1 MSGKSSLFSFRKV
14 GTTRVVPLYGK
25 IVMLFLFFIL
35 ASNLATNYI
44 TLIQGRAEQVRLMN
58 QLLVKELKENFV
70 TAGNQFEVYQYEPDL
85 NQSRQTLAQGALKV
99 LESNDTQDQKA
110 INSLAM
116 GVDDNGNL
124 LYFASPNLK
133 ADKFTDTTALT
144 DLIAKRDKGIVEGPV
159 EFTLNDRLF
168 FGYAKYQPDWKSF
181 LIRAEDKELFFAK
194 SWAIFGVVSII
205 ILVITALTSILA
217 IFLLRHQ
224 FRFVDRITNELMK
237 MQTSQELG
245 IINMEGAP
253 NDDVTYLGLSFNQ
266 LSSTVHNLMNI
277 FRKFVTQDV
286 ASRAYKERDIRLEG
300 TKQDLTILFT
310 DIKGFTYMTET
321 LGNDIIKLL
330 NLHYDEAIRKI
341 QGRDGIVGS
350 IIGDALLAVFG
361 TIEDASDRKAYKSLL
376 AAYEIQEVAAHLR
389 TEMLKRRD
397 AILKD
402 QGKLTPEEEKVFKAV
417 MIEVGVG
424 IDSGEVFYGN
434 IGSYVRMTNTVI
446 GDNVNSASRLEGLT
460 RVYKVPVI
468 VSESVMTEVTGETQE
483 FLFIELDQVQVKGK
497 TVGKRI
503 YWPVRQ
509 NQIDGAFKS
518 SIDLFAQALGAYY
531 EGRWKESERDFK
543 ASRLPQAEIFMERIA
558 GAKVPANWNGIWTMT
573 RK

>member
-14 GTTRVVPLYGK
+14 GATRVVPLYGK
-25 IVMLFLFFIL
+25 IVVLFLFFLL

-44 TLIQGRAEQVRLMN
+44 TLILGRSEQVRLMN
-58 QLLVKELKENFV
+58 QLLVKELKENYV
-70 TAGNQFEVYQYEPDL
+70 TAGNQFEVFQYEPDMAAS
-85 NQSRQTLAQGALKV
+85 QQTLTQGALKV
-99 LESNDTQDQKA
+99 LSNT
-110 INSLAM
+110 NSIAF
-116 GVDDNGNL
+116 GVDDTGAF

-133 ADKFTDTTALT
+133 SDRFTDTAALS
-144 DLIAKRDKGIVEGPV
+144 DLVAKREKGVEEGPV
-159 EFTLNDRLF
+159 EFSLDGRTF
-168 FGYAKYQPDWKSF
+168 FGYAKYQPGWKAF
-181 LIRAEDKELFFAK
+181 LVRAEDKELFFAQ
-194 SWAIFGVVSII
+194 SWRIFGLVSVL
-205 ILVITALTSILA
+205 ILIITAATSLLA
-217 IFLLRHQ
+217 VFLLRHQ
-224 FRFVDRITNELMK
+224 FRFVDRITDELMK

-245 IINMEGAP
+245 IINLEGAP

-300 TKQDLTILFT
+300 TKQELTILFT

-330 NLHYDEAIRKI
+330 NLHYDQAIRQI
-341 QGRDGIVGS
+341 QARDGIVGS

-361 TIEDASDRKAYKSLL
+361 TIEGARDSRAYKSLL

-389 TEMLKRRD
+389 TEMLKRRE
-397 AILKD
+397 AILKEA
-402 QGKLTPEEEKVFKAV
+402 GKLTPDEEKVFKAV

-468 VSESVMTEVTGETQE
+468 VSESVMLEVTAETQE
-483 FLFIELDQVQVKGK
+483 FHFVELDQVQVKGK

-509 NQIDGAFKS
+509 NQIDGTLKS
-518 SIDLFAQALGAYY
+518 SLGLFGQALTAYY

-543 ASRLPQAEIFMERIA
+543 ASKLPQAEIFMERIA
-558 GAKVPANWNGIWTMT
+558 GASVPANWNGIWTMT
-573 RK
+573 SK

>member
-1 MSGKSSLFSFRKV
+1 LFSFRKV

-25 IVMLFLFFIL
+25 IVVLFLFFLL

-44 TLIQGRAEQVRLMN
+44 TLILGRSEQVKLMN
-58 QLLVKELKENFV
+58 QLLVKELKENYV

-85 NQSRQTLAQGALKV
+85 NASRQTLTQGALKV
-99 LESNDTQDQKA
+99 LSNT
-110 INSLAM
+110 NSMALA
-116 GVDDNGNL
+116 VDDGGNL

-133 ADKFTDTTALT
+133 IDKFSDTTALA
-144 DLIAKRDKGIVEGPV
+144 DLVSKREKGVVEGPI
-159 EFTLNDRLF
+159 EFTLNDRPF
-168 FGYAKYQPDWKSF
+168 FGYAKYQPDWKAF
-181 LIRAEDKELFFAK
+181 LIRAEDKELFFAQ
-194 SWAIFGVVSII
+194 SWAIFGIVSII
-205 ILVITALTSILA
+205 ILVITAATSILA

-361 TIEDASDRKAYKSLL
+361 TIEDAADRKAYKSLL

-397 AILKD
+397 AIMKD

-468 VSESVMTEVTGETQE
+468 VSESVMLEVTSETQE
-483 FLFIELDQVQVKGK
+483 FHFVELDQVQVKGK

-518 SIDLFAQALGAYY
+518 SIDLFGQALGAYY

-573 RK
+573 SK

>member
-14 GTTRVVPLYGK
+14 GATRVVPLYGK
-25 IVMLFLFFIL
+25 IVLLFLFFLL

-44 TLIQGRAEQVRLMN
+44 TLILGRSEQVRLMN
-58 QLLVKELKENFV
+58 QLLVKELKENYV
-70 TAGNQFEVYQYEPDL
+70 TAGNQFEVFQYEPDM
-85 NQSRQTLAQGALKV
+85 NASQQTLSQGALKV
-99 LESNDTQDQKA
+99 LSND
-110 INSLAM
+110 NSLAF
-116 GVDDNGNL
+116 GVNDDGSF

-133 ADKFTDTTALT
+133 ADKFTDTAALA
-144 DLIAKRDKGIVEGPV
+144 DLVSKRGQGIEEGPL
-159 EFTLNDRLF
+159 EFTLGDRSF
-168 FGYAKYQPDWKSF
+168 FGYAKYQPGWKAF
-181 LIRAEDKELFFAK
+181 LVRAEDKELFFAQ
-194 SWAIFGVVSII
+194 SWRIFGLVSVL
-205 ILVITALTSILA
+205 ILIITAATSILA

-224 FRFVDRITNELMK
+224 FRFVDRITSELMK

-253 NDDVTYLGLSFNQ
+253 NDDVTYLGLSFNV

-330 NLHYDEAIRKI
+330 NLHYDQAIRQI
-341 QGRDGIVGS
+341 QARDGIVGS

-361 TIEDASDRKAYKSLL
+361 TIDGARESRAYKSLL

-397 AILKD
+397 AIMKEM
-402 QGKLTPEEEKVFKAV
+402 GKLTPDEEKVFKAV

-468 VSESVMTEVTGETQE
+468 VSESVMIEVTNETQE

-509 NQIDGAFKS
+509 NQIDGALKS
-518 SIDLFAQALGAYY
+518 SLALFGQALSAYY

-543 ASRLPQAEIFMERIA
+543 ASKLPQAEIFMERIA
-558 GAKVPANWNGIWTMT
+558 GATVPANWNGVWTMT
-573 RK
+573 SK

>member
-25 IVMLFLFFIL
+25 IVVLFLFFLL

-44 TLIQGRAEQVRLMN
+44 TLILGRSEQVKLMN
-58 QLLVKELKENFV
+58 QLLVKELKENYV

-85 NQSRQTLAQGALKV
+85 NASRQTLTQGALKV
-99 LESNDTQDQKA
+99 LSNT
-110 INSLAM
+110 NSMALA
-116 GVDDNGNL
+116 VDDGGNL

-133 ADKFTDTTALT
+133 VDKFSDTTALA
-144 DLIAKRDKGIVEGPV
+144 DLVSKREKGIEEGPV
-159 EFTLNDRLF
+159 EFTLNERPF
-168 FGYAKYQPDWKSF
+168 FGYSKYQPDWKAF
-181 LIRAEDKELFFAK
+181 LIRAEDKELFFAQ
-194 SWAIFGVVSII
+194 SWAIFGIVSII

-361 TIEDASDRKAYKSLL
+361 TIEDASDRKAYKSLI

-397 AILKD
+397 AIMKD
-402 QGKLTPEEEKVFKAV
+402 QGKLSPEEEKVFKAV

-468 VSESVMTEVTGETQE
+468 VSESVMLEVTSETQE
-483 FLFIELDQVQVKGK
+483 FHFIELDQVQVKGK
-497 TVGKRI
+497 TIGKRI

-518 SIDLFAQALGAYY
+518 SIDLFGQALGAYY

-573 RK
+573 SK

>member
-1 MSGKSSLFSFRKV
+1 MSSKNSLFSFRKV

-25 IVMLFLFFIL
+25 IVVLFLFFLL

-44 TLIQGRAEQVRLMN
+44 TLILGRSEQVKLMN

-70 TAGNQFEVYQYEPDL
+70 TAGNQYQVFTFEQNLKSSRDTL
-85 NQSRQTLAQGALKV
+85 TQSAAQV
-99 LESNDTQDQKA
+99 LSRP
-110 INSLAM
+110 NSSAF
-116 GVDDNGNL
+116 GVEEDGTF
-124 LYFASPNLK
+124 LYFSSLNMTAQS
-133 ADKFTDTTALT
+133 FTDTKAL
-144 DLIAKRDKGIVEGPV
+144 AKLVSDRAAGVEEGPV
-159 EFTLNDRLF
+159 DFDLNGRPF
-168 FGYAKYQPDWKSF
+168 FGYYKYQPDWKAY
-181 LIRAEDKELFFAK
+181 LVRAEDKDLFFAE
-194 SWAIFGVVSII
+194 SWKIFGTVSLL
-205 ILVITALTSILA
+205 ILLITALTSILA
-217 IFLLRHQ
+217 IYLLRHQ
-224 FRFVDRITNELMK
+224 FRFVDRITAELMK
-237 MQTSQELG
+237 MQESQELG

-253 NDDVTYLGLSFNQ
+253 NDDITYLGLSFNQ

-330 NLHYDEAIRKI
+330 NLHYDQAIRQI
-341 QGRDGIVGS
+341 QARDGIVGS

-361 TIEDASDRKAYKSLL
+361 TIEGARDQRAYKAVV
-376 AAYEIQEVAAHLR
+376 AAYEIQEVAGHLR
-389 TEMLKRRD
+389 TVMLKRREE
-397 AILKD
+397 ILAEN
-402 QGKLTPEEEKVFKAV
+402 GRLSAEEEKVFKAV

-468 VSESVMTEVTGETQE
+468 VSESVMLEVTSETQE
-483 FLFIELDQVQVKGK
+483 YLFVEIDQVQVKGK

-503 YWPVRQ
+503 YWPVKQ
-509 NQIDGAFKS
+509 TQVDGPLKAS
-518 SIDLFAQALGAYY
+518 LSLFSRALAAYY
-531 EGRWKESERDFK
+531 EGRWPEAERDFL
-543 ASRLPQAEIFMERIA
+543 ASKVPQAEIFVERLA
-558 GAKVPANWNGIWTMT
+558 GASVPANWNGIWTMT
-573 RK
+573 SK

>member
-14 GTTRVVPLYGK
+14 GATRVVPLYGK
-25 IVMLFLFFIL
+25 IVLLFLFFLL

-44 TLIQGRAEQVRLMN
+44 TLILGRSEQVRLMN
-58 QLLVKELKENFV
+58 QLLVKELKENYV
-70 TAGNQFEVYQYEPDL
+70 TAGNQFEVFQYEPDL
-85 NQSRQTLAQGALKV
+85 EASRQTLSQGALKV
-99 LESNDTQDQKA
+99 LSND
-110 INSLAM
+110 NSVAF
-116 GVDDNGNL
+116 GVDDSGGL

-133 ADKFTDTTALT
+133 ADRFTDTDALNQ
-144 DLIAKRDKGIVEGPV
+144 LISKRGQGIEEGPL
-159 EFTLNDRLF
+159 EFSLDGRSF
-168 FGYAKYQPDWKSF
+168 FGYAKYQPDWKAF
-181 LIRAEDKELFFAK
+181 LVRAEDKELFFAQ
-194 SWAIFGVVSII
+194 SWRIFGLVSIL
-205 ILVITALTSILA
+205 ILVITAVTSMLA

-224 FRFVDRITNELMK
+224 FRFVDRITDELMK
-237 MQTSQELG
+237 MQNSQELG

-300 TKQDLTILFT
+300 TKQELTILFT

-330 NLHYDEAIRKI
+330 NLHYDQAIRQI

-361 TIEDASDRKAYKSLL
+361 TIDGARDRRAYKSLL

-397 AILKD
+397 SILKEAS
-402 QGKLTPEEEKVFKAV
+402 KLNPDEEKVFKAV

-468 VSESVMTEVTGETQE
+468 VSESVMIEVTAETQE
-483 FLFIELDQVQVKGK
+483 FLFVELDQVQVKGK

-509 NQIDGAFKS
+509 NQVDGTLKS
-518 SIDLFAQALGAYY
+518 SLNLFGQALSAYY

-543 ASRLPQAEIFMERIA
+543 ASKLPQAEIFMERIA
-558 GAKVPANWNGIWTMT
+558 GATVPANWNGVWTMT
-573 RK
+573 SK